1 MMRSIVF
8 AAPVVCR
15 LESNSCPVSAAVIAT
30 SIVSLSRI
38 SPSKITSGAFAQC
51 TAQSGDVARAVAADL
66 TLAHNALIVAM
77 DVLHRILERQNMS
90 RARTVDLVDD
100 TRERCG
106 LTAAR

>member
-1 MMRSIVF
+1 MNKSSHAKQFLLPGCGHRDLHCLFVAHF
-8 AAPVVCR
+8 AEQNHVR
-15 LESNSCPVSAAVIAT
+15 
-30 SIVSLSRI
+30 
-38 SPSKITSGAFAQC
+38 AFAQC
-51 TAQSGDVARAVAADL
+51 TAQSGDVARAIAADL

-77 DVLHRILERQNMS
+77 DVLHRIFERQNMS